1 MGKAN
6 LAKLAL
12 VGLVATAALLLLSCT
27 GGKQSGTA
35 PASGGANGALPIDP
49 LKLIYW
55 DRLNFYGGT
64 VPEDAQAT
72 YDAIAAS
79 GDLRFVPFLL
89 DLAVLPTPFD
99 VSIHK
104 LLPGWIGP
112 MGDFGTFSWVEQQ
125 GYRTPADDT
134 PEYLAFKHRL
144 FSTLQPELG
153 AFLDP
158 TATRMISAQEILW
171 GGVYVDGIP
180 PLESPRMVTPAVASS
195 WIRESDQVIGVELNG
210 DSRAYP
216 RRIIDWHEMVNDT
229 VGGIP
234 VSLAY
239 CTLCNSAILY
249 DGRHEGQVFRFG
261 TSGMLYRSNKLMY
274 DRTTRT
280 LWEQFSGEP
289 VWGELAGKGIRLEA
303 LPVTHTTWGEWLAE
317 HPTTK
322 VLDINTGFD
331 RDYGPGVAYADY
343 FDDPQLMFPAPNRSG
358 PLRPKDVVYV
368 VRLGDALTA
377 YPVKLLA
384 ERGFIEDR
392 IGDRDVIVVATADG
406 SGGRAYDR
414 RGLEFAS
421 YDARRR
427 SLKPLS
433 GEEWRVTESG
443 LVGPGGETRERL
455 PGHNSFWFS
464 VLNHTRDG
472 KLYGQ

>member
-1 MGKAN
+1 MKLAN
-6 LAKLAL
+6 LWKAVLLAL
-12 VGLVATAALLLLSCT
+12 VLATAVMASCS
-27 GGKQSGTA
+27 GGNGSS
-35 PASGGANGALPIDP
+35 PASQATVDPASIDP

-55 DRLNFYGGT
+55 DRLNFYGGV
-64 VPEDAQAT
+64 VPEEAQAT
-72 YDAIAAS
+72 FDAIAAS
-79 GDLRFVPFLL
+79 RDLRFVPYLL

-99 VSIHK
+99 GPVHE

-112 MGDFGTFSWVEQQ
+112 MGDFGTFSWIEQQ
-125 GYRTPADDT
+125 GYRNPADDA
-134 PEYLAFKHRL
+134 PQYLAFKHRL
-144 FSTLQPELG
+144 FSTLDPALG

-158 TATRMISAQEILW
+158 GAPRAISAQEVLW

-180 PLESPRMVTPAVASS
+180 PLEMPRMVTPAEASL
-195 WIRESDQVIGVELNG
+195 WIGGSDQVIGISVNG
-210 DSRAYP
+210 DARAYP

-229 VGGIP
+229 VGGVP

-239 CTLCNSAILY
+239 CTLCGSAILY
-249 DGRHEGQVFRFG
+249 DGRYGGEVHRFG

-289 VWGELAGKGIRLEA
+289 VWGELAGKGIRLKV
-303 LPVTHTTWGEWLAE
+303 LPATHTTWAEWLAE
-317 HPTTK
+317 HPHTK

-331 RDYGPGVAYADY
+331 RDYGSGVAYAGY
-343 FDDPQLMFPAPNRSG
+343 FADPQLMFPAPNRSG
-358 PLRPKDVVYV
+358 PLLPKDVVFA
-368 VRLGDALTA
+368 VRLGEALTA

-392 IGDRDVIVVATADG
+392 IADRDVVVVATADG

-414 RGLEFAS
+414 HGLEFVS
-421 YDARRR
+421 FDSRKRT
-427 SLKPLS
+427 LKDS
-433 GEEWRVTESG
+433 AGREWRVTESG
-443 LVGPGGETRERL
+443 LEGPGGDERERL

-472 KLYGQ
+472 RLYGQ

>member
-1 MGKAN
+1 MHQAN
-6 LAKLAL
+6 LAQFAIPGLA
-12 VGLVATAALLLLSCT
+12 VAAALLFISCS
-27 GGKQSGTA
+27 GGKSDGPS
-35 PASGGANGALPIDP
+35 PAAQGAVDTSTIDP

-55 DRLNFYGGT
+55 DRLNFYGGV
-64 VPEDAQAT
+64 VPEEAQAT
-72 YDAIAAS
+72 FDAIAAS
-79 GDLRFVPFLL
+79 GDLRFVPYLL
-89 DLAVLPTPFD
+89 DLAVLPAPFD

-144 FSTLQPELG
+144 FSTIQPELG
-153 AFLDP
+153 AFIDP
-158 TATRMISAQEILW
+158 DAPHTISAQEILW

-180 PLESPRMVTPAVASS
+180 PLESPRMVSPAEASS
-195 WIRESDQVIGVELNG
+195 WIRDGDQVIGIELNG
-210 DSRAYP
+210 DVRAYP

-249 DGRHEGQVFRFG
+249 DGRHDGQVYRFG

-274 DRTTRT
+274 DRATRT

-289 VWGELAGKGIRLEA
+289 VWGELAGKGIRLKA
-303 LPVTHTTWGEWLAE
+303 LPVTHTTWAEWLAE

-322 VLDINTGFD
+322 VLDINTGFE
-331 RDYGPGVAYADY
+331 RDYGPGMAYAEY
-343 FDDPQLMFPAPNRSG
+343 FDDPQLMFPAPDRSG
-358 PLRPKDVVYV
+358 PLQPKDIVYV
-368 VRLGDALTA
+368 VRLDDALTA

-392 IGDRDVIVVATADG
+392 IGDREVVVVATADG

-414 RGLEFAS
+414 RGLDFTS
-421 YDARRR
+421 FDAPGRR
-427 SLKPLS
+427 LKS
-433 GEEWRVTESG
+433 STGSAWIVTETG